1 MSKFKALL
9 NNAVQEVFC
18 RIESDDDL
26 ELEAGCR
33 SCIERAHSQILY
45 SVVQVGTLGV
55 VVYSSTEWLEVSI
68 FSHMNLIAR

>member
-9 NNAVQEVFC
+9 NNAVQEVVFC

-55 VVYSSTEWLEVSI
+55 VGYPSFLT
-68 FSHMNLIAR
+68 